1 MQNSGGA
8 TLLFPAVGQ
17 AATDYL
23 IAARERAETVVRAAS
38 VANLEMSADWG
49 ECHRLPSI
57 YDADF
62 ESSFASL
69 VQQFNVARVYCPVSS
84 VHDFMRRYIGQ
95 GKSNLKLL
103 GVSPIQ
109 QQMDS
114 HRRLMQRA
122 SALWPFIR
130 STAAQGEPIR
140 LIEWAG
146 ILRQA
151 ALIYGESN
159 DDKLAALAGVFST
172 APKGDVIEIG
182 SLMGRSAFVLIYLAW
197 RYSVGAVLTVDPWQ
211 PFAAVQ
217 KDSPLEFQALV
228 DEWDFEVLSEGFAVN
243 MVPMRTLDHAHIRA
257 QSAEGYRKY
266 AAGETILSISGEP
279 VEYERRVAVI
289 HIDGNHDYSSV
300 REDCELW
307 LTRLV
312 PGAWLIL
319 DDYIW
324 AHGDGPYRMGN
335 ELLRDEVDRIER
347 AFVSGKALFVK
358 FH

>member
-1 MQNSGGA
+1 MQSSGGS

-17 AATDYL
+17 VAADYL
-23 IAARERAETVVRAAS
+23 IAAREREEEVVRAAS
-38 VANLEMSADWG
+38 VANNELLADWG
-49 ECHRLPSI
+49 ECHHLPSI

-62 ESSFASL
+62 ERSFTSL
-69 VQQFNVARVYCPVSS
+69 VQKFNIVRVYCPVSS
-84 VHDFMRRYIGQ
+84 VHDFMRRYIGR

-114 HRRLMQRA
+114 HRRLMHKA
-122 SALWPFIR
+122 SALWPFVCV
-130 STAAQGEPIR
+130 TAAQGEPIR
-140 LIEWAG
+140 LLEWAG

-159 DDKLAALAGVFST
+159 DDKLAALAGIFST
-172 APKGDVIEIG
+172 APTGDVVEVG

-228 DEWDFEVLSEGFAVN
+228 DEWDFAVLSEGFAVN
-243 MVPMRTLDHAHIRA
+243 MVPMRTLDHAHIRSE
-257 QSAEGYRKY
+257 SAEGYRKY

-279 VEYERRVAVI
+279 VNYARRVAVI

-300 REDCELW
+300 RKDCELW

-335 ELLRDEVDRIER
+335 ELLSDKADCIEC

-358 FH
+358 FK